1 MVQYASD
8 LGCWKRATV
17 LKSEEGCFLP
27 GLQVHDRAMELQIT
41 QGGAGVVRVRALER
55 EEHDFVSMF
64 VSELVALGAGRK
76 QDGAIS
82 RGLR

>member
-8 LGCWKRATV
+8 LGCWERATV
-17 LKSEEGCFLP
+17 LKSEEGWFFS
-27 GLQVHDRAMELQIT
+27 GLQAHDWAMELQIS

-82 RGLR
+82 CGFR